1 MKKSK
6 YLEAQ
11 DTLNK
16 YEAKSMH
23 GQLPVY
29 WKSARG
35 AIVRDHENKKFIDF
49 TSTIF
54 VTNIGHSNRYIKN
67 AIRRVVNS
75 NLIHS
80 YTYLNEFR
88 VNYIKELVEF
98 VGGKFEKAYLASS
111 GTEAT
116 ETALK
121 LMRMYGLKVSKKESL
136 ELFR

>member
-1 MKKSK
+1 MGNSK
-6 YLEAQ
+6 YLKAQ
-11 DTLNK
+11 EVLNK

-29 WKSARG
+29 WKSAKG
-35 AIVRDHENKKFIDF
+35 AIVKDHNNKKFIDF

-54 VTNIGHSNRYIKN
+54 VTNIGHSNRDIKN

-80 YTYLNEFR
+80 YTYLNKFR

-98 VGGKFEKAYLASS
+98 VGGKFEKL
-111 GTEAT
+111 T
-116 ETALK
+116 
-121 LMRMYGLKVSKKESL
+121 
-136 ELFR
+136 